1 MQLYLRERGGRA
13 QVGPPRVR
21 PAGGRWHAL
30 LRRRRRA
37 PLDLAA
43 DADAALPANGAPL
56 DLAASG
62 GLPGLRG
69 RRRGGRVAPA
79 AGPLVVP
86 PLQQHVAD
94 AGRGRGGGVGRVR
107 SVVMRVVARRA
118 PTGRRR
124 GRRLRR
130 AGAQRRLG
138 VERGRGEV
146 GGEAGAVGG
155 HGRRVV
161 VLVRRPGR
169 QLSRHGSP
177 TAAVTRRE
185 AVRAEPLVPAAKRR
199 SRISNLIGQGNPLQN
214 ACNKSLA
221 IWSGR

>member
-138 VERGRGEV
+138 VEWGRGEV

-155 HGRRVV
+155 HVRCVV
-161 VLVRRPGR
+161 VLVGRPGR
-169 QLSRHGSP
+169 RLPRHGSP
-177 TAAVTRRE
+177 AAAVTERE
-185 AVRAEPLVPAAKRR
+185 AVWAEPLVPAAKRR
-199 SRISNLIGQGNPLQN
+199 SRISDSIGQVDPLQN